1 MSYSYYEV
9 YTNAQRAFSGLGF
22 PYGADEDAAYIIS
35 WLEAFNLEGIHLFSN
50 VRKKIDGN
58 FDGTLKNSKLTN
70 KINLEKKSSLM
81 IGPGLIDLLNFH
93 TLKNNEINIEI
104 KNCYDPLF
112 LIPLLYR
119 GIKKKIFSKIIN
131 QNKVYA
137 VLGINEIYINHDLK
151 NNNCPNFSLSLS
163 RKEYQIYDKGE
174 SLNYNI
180 LNKNLSNGLN
190 PNKSSWDEISD
201 LAFRTYVPESEES
214 REKGAGGGDDN
225 D

>member
-35 WLEAFNLEGIHLFSN
+35 WLEAFNLEGIQLFSN
-50 VRKKIDGN
+50 VQKQIDGN
-58 FDGTLKNSKLTN
+58 FNGTLENSKLTN
-70 KINLEKKSSLM
+70 KINLEKRSSLM

-93 TLKNNEINIEI
+93 TLKKNEISIEI
-104 KNCYDPLF
+104 LNCSDPLF

-119 GIKKKIFSKIIN
+119 GINKNIFSKIIN

-137 VLGINEIYINHDLK
+137 VLGTNDIYINHDLK
-151 NNNCPNFSLSLS
+151 NNNCPNFCLSLS
-163 RKEYQIYDKGE
+163 RKEFQISSKSE

-180 LNKNLSNGLN
+180 LNNNLSNGLN
-190 PNKSSWDEISD
+190 PNQSSWDEISD
-201 LAFRTYVPESEES
+201 LAFRTYVPESEVS
-214 REKGAGGGDDN
+214 RQKGAGGGDAN

>member
-1 MSYSYYEV
+1 VSYSYYEV

-35 WLEAFNLEGIHLFSN
+35 WLEAFNLEGIQLFSK
-50 VRKKIDGN
+50 VQKKIDGN
-58 FDGTLKNSKLTN
+58 FNGTLENIKLTN
-70 KINLEKKSSLM
+70 KINLKNRSSLM

-93 TLKNNEINIEI
+93 TSKKNEINIEI
-104 KNCYDPLF
+104 QNCSDPLF

-119 GIKKKIFSKIIN
+119 GIKNNIFSKIIN

-190 PNKSSWDEISD
+190 PNQSNWDEISD

-214 REKGAGGGDDN
+214 REKGARGGDDN